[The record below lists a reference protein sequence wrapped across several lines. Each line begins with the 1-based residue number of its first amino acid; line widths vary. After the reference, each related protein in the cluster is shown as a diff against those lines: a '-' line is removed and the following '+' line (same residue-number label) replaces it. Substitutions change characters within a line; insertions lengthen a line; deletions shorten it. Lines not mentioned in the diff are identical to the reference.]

1 MSLRAERQF
10 SRRISKLGA
19 KVEKKHGAL
28 RMRGDR
34 LGIAGGRPTFSQ
46 PGPAPGR
53 DKLLR
58 SESCDNIMLDRL
70 AYLRKEA
77 AQMTRIILV
86 ALGLV
91 LFLTNYSSAQ
101 SYCAQVKQA
110 VATYGYSS
118 AKRYASPTLP
128 TG

>member
-1 MSLRAERQF
+1 
-10 SRRISKLGA
+10 
-19 KVEKKHGAL
+19 
-28 RMRGDR
+28 
-34 LGIAGGRPTFSQ
+34 
-46 PGPAPGR
+46 
-53 DKLLR
+53 
-58 SESCDNIMLDRL
+58 MLDRL

-118 AKRYASPTLP
+118 AKRYARAHYSKQAVRAADRCLRRR
-128 TG
+128 